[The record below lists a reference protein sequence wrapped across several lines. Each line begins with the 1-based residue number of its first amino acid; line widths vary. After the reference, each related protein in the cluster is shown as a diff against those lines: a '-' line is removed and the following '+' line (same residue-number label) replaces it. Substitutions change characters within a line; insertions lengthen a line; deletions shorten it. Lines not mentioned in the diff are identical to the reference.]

1 MAYIGKQPVV
11 GNFVK
16 LDAITTSA
24 TATYNLLNGGVAYF
38 PQTANNCIVSLN
50 GVIQSPTSAYT
61 ISGSTI
67 VFSDALTASDS
78 IDFILVL
85 GDVLNIGTPSDST
98 VGFAKVTSNL
108 ITGATAET
116 SIAGGDSVLIYDDS
130 ASALRKMTRTNFVSG
145 LGSNFSTQLL
155 HVRDEKSSNTNA
167 GSSTSGSWF
176 ARSLNTSVTN
186 EISGASLSSN
196 QITLPSGTYY
206 ILASAPSYASDS
218 HIAKLRNTTD
228 SSDTLIGTS
237 EYSYQSG
244 VTASRSF
251 VIGRFTIAAQKTFEL
266 QHRVSYSQAGTGALG
281 VASNFSVVEVY
292 TDVQIWKVA

>member
-1 MAYIGKQPVV
+1 MAYIGKQPIV

-85 GDVLNIGTPSDST
+85 GDVLNIGTPSDAT

-108 ITGATAET
+108 ITGATSET
-116 SIAGGDSVLIYDDS
+116 SIDGADSVLIYDDS

-145 LGSNFSTQLL
+145 IGGTNTPAFFVLPSTDQTSIADSVATQITFDTERFDTDNAFASNTFTVPSGKGGKYFFSTTVFFDSANYLYGLELFYYVNDSVKDYFFTYLNQDANNLTQAGANL
-155 HVRDEKSSNTNA
+155 NSVLDLSVGDTVKVYIRIDVSSA
-167 GSSTSGSWF
+167 GTF
-176 ARSLNTSVTN
+176 TLN
-186 EISGASLSSN
+186 
-196 QITLPSGTYY
+196 Q
-206 ILASAPSYASDS
+206 
-218 HIAKLRNTTD
+218 NTTT
-228 SSDTLIGTS
+228 SPRIWWLGYKLIG
-237 EYSYQSG
+237 
-244 VTASRSF
+244 V
-251 VIGRFTIAAQKTFEL
+251 
-266 QHRVSYSQAGTGALG
+266 
-281 VASNFSVVEVY
+281 
-292 TDVQIWKVA
+292 